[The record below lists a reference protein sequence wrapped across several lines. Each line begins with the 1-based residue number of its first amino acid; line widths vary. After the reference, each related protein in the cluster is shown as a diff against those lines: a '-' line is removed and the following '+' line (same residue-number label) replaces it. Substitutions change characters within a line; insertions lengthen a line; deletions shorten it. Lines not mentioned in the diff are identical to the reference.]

1 MLCRPRSS
9 RFFSAKL
16 HRDFEVFRKTPVY
29 PGQISIKFAV
39 MPQPRVPA
47 HLKKLRAT
55 YRAPKKGEGVAAS
68 EALKTAPKHLT
79 ERQRGIWKSA
89 LEAAPEGV
97 LLRID
102 RDLLASWV
110 VNVDRQ
116 REANRRMQTTG
127 DPDELARCHKI
138 VTDTSR
144 LLVALSQALGFS
156 PASRLRI
163 KPEVSP
169 TNEEPESPWSTLR
182 LVPKG
187 DPQKTG

>member
-1 MLCRPRSS
+1 
-9 RFFSAKL
+9 
-16 HRDFEVFRKTPVY
+16 
-29 PGQISIKFAV
+29 
-39 MPQPRVPA
+39 MPQPRVPT
-47 HLKKLRAT
+47 HLKRLRAT
-55 YRAPKKGEGVAAS
+55 YRAPKKGEGVAAG
-68 EALKTAPKHLT
+68 EVLRTAPKHLT

-102 RDLLASWV
+102 RDLLAAWV

-127 DPDELARCHKI
+127 DPDDLARCHKI

-144 LLVALSQALGFS
+144 LLVVLSQALGFS

-163 KPEVSP
+163 KPETPPKKDEADSV
-169 TNEEPESPWSTLR
+169 WSMLR
-182 LVPKG
+182 LVPKDG
-187 DPQKTG
+187 PQQIY

>member
-1 MLCRPRSS
+1 
-9 RFFSAKL
+9 
-16 HRDFEVFRKTPVY
+16 
-29 PGQISIKFAV
+29 
-39 MPQPRVPA
+39 MPQPRVPT

-55 YRAPKKGEGVAAS
+55 YRAPKKGEGVPAG
-68 EALKTAPKHLT
+68 EALNTAPKHLT
-79 ERQRGIWKSA
+79 ERQRGIWKSS
-89 LEAAPEGV
+89 LDAAPEGV

-102 RDLLASWV
+102 RDLLAAWV

-116 REANRRMQTTG
+116 REANRQMQTTA

-163 KPEVSP
+163 KPEAP
-169 TNEEPESPWSTLR
+169 ENKDEPDSVWSMLR
-182 LVPKG
+182 LIPKD
-187 DPQKTG
+187 DPQRTA

>member
-1 MLCRPRSS
+1 
-9 RFFSAKL
+9 
-16 HRDFEVFRKTPVY
+16 
-29 PGQISIKFAV
+29 
-39 MPQPRVPA
+39 MPQPRVPT

-55 YRAPKKGEGVAAS
+55 YRAPKKGEGVAAG

-102 RDLLASWV
+102 RDLLAAWV

-116 REANRRMQTTG
+116 REANRQMQTTG
-127 DPDELARCHKI
+127 DPDDLARCHKI

-144 LLVALSQALGFS
+144 LLVVLSQALGFS

-163 KPEVSP
+163 KPE
-169 TNEEPESPWSTLR
+169 TRLKKDEPDSVWSMLR
-182 LVPKG
+182 LVPKD
-187 DPQKTG
+187 DPQKIC